1 MKVLQTAVV
10 GLGRIGWQFHAPQV
24 AAHEGFAFVAAVDPL
39 EERRQEAVER
49 YGVRGYSTYEEMLA
63 EEKLDLVVIAS
74 PTIYHADQAIAAF
87 ERGYD
92 VFCDKPMAPTL
103 AESDR
108 MIDAMRAHGRKLMIY
123 QPHRTRAEVVA
134 LQAILARGWIGPVY
148 MIKAA
153 RTGYSRRNDW
163 QAFRQYGGGMLNNY
177 GAHHIDLLLHL
188 SGSRAERA
196 CCALRTVAALGDAED
211 VVKAVIET
219 ESGVILDLD
228 INIAAAHAMRPWQ
241 ILGQRG
247 SIVLDEGKKAWHVR
261 FYREEALGEGVVH
274 AELAAPQR
282 KYGNIDETIPWEE
295 VTVPVADYEAVDY
308 YAQCYRYYALDEAPY
323 VSVEETREVMR
334 VLEMCRQSA
343 GAE

>member
-1 MKVLQTAVV
+1 MKVLRTAVA

-39 EERRQEAVER
+39 EERLQEAVER
-49 YGVRGYSTYEEMLA
+49 YGVRGYSTYKEMLA
-63 EEKLDLVVIAS
+63 QEELDLVVIAS
-74 PTIYHADQAIAAF
+74 PTPYHADQAIAAF
-87 ERGYD
+87 ERGCD

-103 AESDR
+103 AEADR
-108 MIDAMRAHGRKLMIY
+108 MIDAMHVFGRKLMIY
-123 QPHRTRAEVVA
+123 QPHRARADTAA
-134 LQAILARGWIGPVY
+134 LQAILAQGWIGPVY

-163 QAFRQYGGGMLNNY
+163 QAFQQYGGGMLNNY

-188 SGSRAERA
+188 SGSRAERV
-196 CCALRTVAALGDAED
+196 CCALRTVATLGDAED

-247 SIVLDEGKKAWHVR
+247 SIVLDEDEVAWHVR
-261 FYREEALGEGVVH
+261 FYRTEALGQGVVH
-274 AELAAPQR
+274 DELAAPDRQ
-282 KYGNIDETIPWEE
+282 YGNIDETIPWEE
-295 VTVPVADYEAVDY
+295 RTVPVAEVEAVDY
-308 YAQCYRYYALDEAPY
+308 YEQCYRYYALDEASY
-323 VSVEETREVMR
+323 VPIEETREVMR
-334 VLEMCRQSA
+334 VLEMCRES
-343 GAE
+343 

>member
-1 MKVLQTAVV
+1 MKVLRTAVV

-63 EEKLDLVVIAS
+63 QEELDLVVIAS
-74 PTIYHADQAIAAF
+74 PTPYHADQAIAAF
-87 ERGYD
+87 ERGCD

-103 AESDR
+103 AEADR
-108 MIDAMRAHGRKLMIY
+108 MIDAMHVFGRKLMVY
-123 QPHRTRAEVVA
+123 QPHRARADTVA
-134 LQAILARGWIGPVY
+134 LQAILAQGWIGPVY

-163 QAFRQYGGGMLNNY
+163 QAFRRYGGGMLNNY

-188 SGSRAERA
+188 SGSRAERV
-196 CCALRTVAALGDAED
+196 CCALRTVASLGDAED

-241 ILGQRG
+241 VLGKRG
-247 SIVLDEGKKAWHVR
+247 SIVLDEDEVAWRVR
-261 FYREEALGEGVVH
+261 FYREEALGQGVVH
-274 AELAAPQR
+274 DELAAPERQ
-282 KYGNIDETIPWEE
+282 YANVDETIPWEE
-295 VTVPVADYEAVDY
+295 RTVPVAEVEAVDY
-308 YAQCYRYYALDEAPY
+308 YAQCYRYYALDEPPY
-323 VSVEETREVMR
+323 VSIEETREVMR